1 MPKLAY
7 SKYSPTYRTASLI
20 LKSIDI
26 LEDYA
31 SQGFTLTL
39 RQLYYQLVS
48 KDIIPNSQKSYNS
61 IGKIVSSARDA
72 GMIDWDHI
80 EDRTRS
86 VKAYPHWSSEKHF
99 MHSVAPQFKLDL
111 WTGQETRVF
120 VFVEKE
126 ALAQIVGKAASR
138 WDVPYFANKGYLS
151 SSSAWDV
158 ARNMML
164 LNNDDCKQ
172 FVVLHLG
179 DHDPSGIDMTR
190 DIQERLNNYARPTKS
205 DKENGASHITIYV
218 KRIALNMNQI
228 EQYDPPPN
236 PAKETDSR
244 FEAYQQEFGD
254 ESWELDALE
263 PSVLVDLISSNIEDV
278 VNYDKWSAVR
288 DKQESIKSNLLR
300 LLE

>member
-7 SKYSPTYRTASLI
+7 SKYAPTYKTAKLI
-20 LKSIDI
+20 LKSIEI
-26 LEDYA
+26 LESYNE
-31 SQGFTLTL
+31 QGFTLTL

-48 KDIIPNSQKSYNS
+48 RDIIPNSQKSYNS

-86 VKAYPHWSSEKHF
+86 VKAYPHWKTEKDFMSSA
-99 MHSVAPQFKLDL
+99 VPQFKLDL

-164 LNNDDCKQ
+164 LNEDKCKK

-190 DIQERLNNYARPTKS
+190 DIQDRLNNYSRPSKS
-205 DKENGASHITIYV
+205 DRDKGADFIDIKV
-218 KRIALNMNQI
+218 KRIALNKNQI
-228 EQYDPPPN
+228 DQYGPPPN

-244 FEAYQQEFGD
+244 FESYQQEFGE

-263 PSVLVDLISSNIEDV
+263 PSVLVDLISSNIEDIV
-278 VNYDKWSAVR
+278 DYDKWDSMRA
-288 DKQESIKSNLLR
+288 KQEDIKRS
-300 LLE
+300 LLELLE